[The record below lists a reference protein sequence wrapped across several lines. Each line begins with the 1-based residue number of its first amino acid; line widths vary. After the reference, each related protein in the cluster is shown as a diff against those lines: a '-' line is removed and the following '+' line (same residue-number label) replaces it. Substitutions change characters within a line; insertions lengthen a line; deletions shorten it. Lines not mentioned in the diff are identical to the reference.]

1 MSTILVVD
9 KEPENIVNE
18 LKRFKGV
25 NFFST
30 DKITDAI
37 LLLDQQQYDYILCE
51 QALSSS
57 HDKDNTPLFR
67 EVCQKSQPAS
77 EFYYLIPND
86 KIEES
91 KIIKNEMLNADGVI
105 RKPLKHNI
113 IQLIVGSDL
122 VDQTGIDELFEKLK
136 SQS

>member
-67 EVCQKSQPAS
+67 EVCQNLNRPQSSITLFQT
-77 EFYYLIPND
+77 IR
-86 KIEES
+86 S
-91 KIIKNEMLNADGVI
+91 KN
-105 RKPLKHNI
+105 
-113 IQLIVGSDL
+113 
-122 VDQTGIDELFEKLK
+122 LK
-136 SQS
+136 S